1 MKWQSVRMTHVD
13 GRMHHLGV
21 DESHIAKDV
30 ILTPDPMLV
39 PFYAQFMENAVEMG
53 DYREYVTYTGT
64 YNGKPL
70 TVMSC
75 GFGCMP
81 MAIAVEELNHLGAE
95 RVIRVGTNAAIQEEI
110 VPGSF
115 CLASAAVRG
124 EGATLEYID
133 ASYPA
138 VADMDLL
145 SKLLESEA
153 GSEMRVGIFRSH
165 DVENHETPY
174 VPGGMDRIKYWSGLG
189 VDLLDGETSAMY
201 VIGQIL
207 GVKTASVSLVTENH
221 LSGEMLD
228 DAAQKAGMERMFRA
242 AAEALA

>member
-21 DESHIAKDV
+21 DESHIAKNV

-39 PFYAQFMENAVEMG
+39 PFYAKFMENAVQMG

-95 RVIRVGTNAAIQEEI
+95 RVIRIGTNAAIQEEI
-110 VPGSF
+110 APGSI

-138 VADMDLL
+138 VADMELL
-145 SKLLESEA
+145 AKLLAGNA
-153 GSEMRVGIFRSH
+153 GSEIRVGIFRSH

-174 VPGGMDRIKYWSGLG
+174 VPGGMDRIRYWSSLG

-201 VIGQIL
+201 VISSIL
-207 GVKTASVSLVTENH
+207 GVKTASLSLVTENH
-221 LSGEMLD
+221 LTGEELD
-228 DAAQKAGMERMFRA
+228 EQQKLAGMERIFRA